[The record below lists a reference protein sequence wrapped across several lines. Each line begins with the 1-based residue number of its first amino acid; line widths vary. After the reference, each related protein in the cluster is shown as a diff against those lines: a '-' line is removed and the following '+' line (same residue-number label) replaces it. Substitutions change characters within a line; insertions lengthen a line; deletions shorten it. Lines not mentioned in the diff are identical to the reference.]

1 MKNGYYHSLET
12 DADFEVIV
20 LIEND
25 KVTKYWM
32 NYGEDDEDGWVEQL
46 LGQGYEVYSLGPY
59 TSKTPMSLTKVRQI
73 LFLGLL

>member
-12 DADFEVIV
+12 EDDYEVIV

-25 KVTKYWM
+25 RVTKYWM
-32 NYGEDDEDGWVEQL
+32 NYGEDYNWKELPGHNTVD
-46 LGQGYEVYSLGPY
+46 SLGPY
-59 TSKTPMSLTKVRQI
+59 TSKTPMPLTKVRRI